1 MQYRAVARGEAL
13 DGALAGSVLVHDV
26 RDARGAVCI
35 AKGRVLNLDDVARL
49 KTVPWQELHV
59 AALAPDDMH
68 EDEAG
73 PRLACAAAGSGV
85 RVGERSAGHWPLI
98 AIRRGIVDI
107 SIDPLAAVNG
117 REGLS
122 VYTLFHGHVVDEGEV
137 VARAKITPFAVPR
150 ELVEAAAAEARAAAG
165 LVRVRAFRRARIGA
179 VVLASL
185 GERNSTATGRF
196 AESLGEKVRWLGG
209 ELLTPVVAETRRDAV
224 AATLKGELARGCE
237 ILVIAGTRAM
247 DELDPT
253 FLALADLGG
262 HRVRQGVPAHP
273 GSLFWIGR
281 VGSVPILGLPSCGL
295 FSEATVF
302 DLVLPRILCGDTIG
316 GPELAAL
323 GHGGF
328 LTRDMAFRFP
338 PYRRSRRRGEV
349 AD

>member
-1 MQYRAVARGEAL
+1 MEYRAVSRGEAL
-13 DGALAGSVLVHDV
+13 DGSLAGSVLVHDV
-26 RDARGAVCI
+26 RDAKGAVCVS
-35 AKGRVLNLDDVARL
+35 KGRVLSLDDVARL
-49 KTVPWQELHV
+49 RTVPWQELHV

-68 EDEAG
+68 EDDAG
-73 PRLACAAAGSGV
+73 PRLACAAAGTGV

-98 AIRRGIVDI
+98 ANRRGIVDI
-107 SIDPLAAVNG
+107 SVDPLANVNG

-122 VYTLFHGHVVDEGEV
+122 VYTLFHGHIVDEGEV

-150 ELVEAAAAEARAAAG
+150 GLIEGAADIAKASGG
-165 LVRVRAFRRARIGA
+165 LVRVRPFRQTRIGA
-179 VVLASL
+179 IVLSSL
-185 GERNSTATGRF
+185 GDKNTSAIGRF
-196 AESLGEKVRWLGG
+196 AESLGEKVRWLCG
-209 ELLTPVVAETRRDAV
+209 ELLMPVVVEPRREAIAAELRTRRAH
-224 AATLKGELARGCE
+224 ECE
-237 ILVIAGTRAM
+237 IIVIAGTRAM

-253 FLALADLGG
+253 FLALGDVGG
-262 HRVRQGVPAHP
+262 ERIRQGVPAHP
-273 GSLFWIGR
+273 GSLFWIARIGT
-281 VGSVPILGLPSCGL
+281 VPVLGLPSCGL

-302 DLVLPRILCGDTIG
+302 DLVLPRILCGDAIG

>member
-1 MQYRAVARGEAL
+1 MQYRSVSRGEAL
-13 DGALAGSVLVHDV
+13 DGGLAGSVLVHDV
-26 RDARGAVCI
+26 RDARGAVCV

-59 AALAPDDMH
+59 AALAPDELH

-73 PRLACAAAGSGV
+73 PKLACAAAGAGV
-85 RVGERSAGHWPLI
+85 RVGDTSSGHWPLL
-98 AIRRGIVDI
+98 ASRRGIVDI
-107 SIDPLAAVNG
+107 SIDAMTDVNG
-117 REGLS
+117 REGLA

-137 VARAKITPFAVPR
+137 VGRAKITPFAVPR
-150 ELVEAAAAEARAAAG
+150 ALIDDAAKIARAAGG
-165 LVRVRAFRRARIGA
+165 LVRVRPFRRARIGA
-179 VVLASL
+179 IALATL
-185 GERNSTATGRF
+185 GERNVSMIGRF
-196 AESLGEKVRWLGG
+196 GESLGEKVRWLGG
-209 ELLTPVVAETRRDAV
+209 ELLPPVQVETQRAAV
-224 AATLKGELARGCE
+224 AAALQAELARGSE
-237 ILVIAGTRAM
+237 IIVVAGTRAM

-253 FLALADLGG
+253 FLALADVGG
-262 HRVRQGVPAHP
+262 VRVRQGVPAHP

-281 VGSVPILGLPSCGL
+281 IGTVPLLGLPSCGL

-302 DLVLPRILCGDTIG
+302 DLVLPRILCGDSVG

>member
-1 MQYRAVARGEAL
+1 MQYRAITRADAW
-13 DGALAGSVLVHDV
+13 DGGLAGSVLVHDV
-26 RDARGAVCI
+26 RDARGAVCVP
-35 AKGRVLNLDDVARL
+35 KGRVLNTDDVARL
-49 KTVPWQELHV
+49 RTVPWQELHV

-68 EDEAG
+68 EDDAG
-73 PRLACAAAGSGV
+73 PRLACAAAGAGV
-85 RVGERSAGHWPLI
+85 RVGERSAGHWPLV
-98 AIRRGIVDI
+98 AARRGIVDI
-107 SIDPLAAVNG
+107 SIEPLSEVNG

-150 ELVEAAAAEARAAAG
+150 SLVEDAAGVARAAGG
-165 LVRVRAFRRARIGA
+165 LVRVRGFRRARIGA
-179 VVLASL
+179 VVLASV
-185 GERNSTATGRF
+185 GERNAANVARF
-196 AESLGEKVRWLGG
+196 GESLGEKVRWLGG
-209 ELLTPVVAETRRDAV
+209 ELLPPVVTETKREAV
-224 AATLKGELARGCE
+224 AAALRADLGRGCDV
-237 ILVIAGTRAM
+237 LVVAGTRAM

-262 HRVRQGVPAHP
+262 ERVRQGVPAHP
-273 GSLFWIGR
+273 GSLFWIAR
-281 VGSVPILGLPSCGL
+281 VGSVPVLGLPSCGL

-302 DLVLPRILCGDTIG
+302 DLVLPRILCGDMIG
-316 GPELAAL
+316 GAELAAL

>member
-1 MQYRAVARGEAL
+1 VAT
-13 DGALAGSVLVHDV
+13 LA
-26 RDARGAVCI
+26 A
-35 AKGRVLNLDDVARL
+35 DDL
-49 KTVPWQELHV
+49 
-59 AALAPDDMH
+59 H

-73 PRLACAAAGSGV
+73 PRLACAAAGSGL

-98 AIRRGIVDI
+98 ATRRGIVDV
-107 SIDPLAAVNG
+107 SVESLTDVNG

-137 VARAKITPFAVPR
+137 VARAKITPFAVPQS
-150 ELVEAAAAEARAAAG
+150 LVDGAVESARASGG
-165 LVRVRAFRRARIGA
+165 LVRIRGFRASRIGA
-179 VVLASL
+179 IVLSSL
-185 GERNSTATGRF
+185 SDRNTTAIGRF

-209 ELLTPVVAETRRDAV
+209 ELVSSSVVEPRRDVVAVSLRSRL
-224 AATLKGELARGCE
+224 AAGAD
-237 ILVIAGTRAM
+237 VIVVAGTRAM

-253 FLALADLGG
+253 FLALADVGG
-262 HRVRQGVPAHP
+262 ERVRHGVPAHP
-273 GSLFWIGR
+273 GSLFWIARIGA
-281 VGSVPILGLPSCGL
+281 VPVLGLPSCGL

-302 DLVLPRILCGDTIG
+302 DLVLPRLLCGDTIG
-316 GPELAAL
+316 GRELAAL

>member
-1 MQYRAVARGEAL
+1 MEYRAVSRGEAV
-13 DGALAGSVLVHDV
+13 DGSLAGTVLVHDV
-26 RDARGAVCI
+26 RDARGAICL

-49 KTVPWQELHV
+49 RSVPWQELHV
-59 AALAPDDMH
+59 ASLAPDDLH
-68 EDEAG
+68 EDDAG

-85 RVGERSAGHWPLI
+85 RVGERSAGHWPLVST
-98 AIRRGIVDI
+98 RRGIVDI
-107 SIDPLAAVNG
+107 SIDPLTDVNG

-150 ELVEAAAAEARAAAG
+150 VLVESAVDTARASGG
-165 LVRVRAFRRARIGA
+165 LVRVRCFRQARIGA
-179 VVLASL
+179 IALTSL
-185 GERNSTATGRF
+185 GERNAAAIGRF
-196 AESLGEKVRWLGG
+196 TESLGEKVRWLGG
-209 ELLTPVVAETRRDAV
+209 ELLPTCVVEPNREAIGAEM
-224 AATLKGELARGCE
+224 RGQLGRGAD
-237 ILVIAGTRAM
+237 IIVVAGTRAM

-262 HRVRQGVPAHP
+262 ERVRQGVPAHP
-273 GSLFWIGR
+273 GSLFWIARLGTAP
-281 VGSVPILGLPSCGL
+281 VLGLPSCGL

-302 DLVLPRILCGDTIG
+302 DLVLPRILCGDAIG
-316 GPELAAL
+316 GRELAAL

>member
-1 MQYRAVARGEAL
+1 MQYRAVTRADAW
-13 DGALAGSVLVHDV
+13 DGGLAGSVLVHDV
-26 RDARGAVCI
+26 RDARGAVCVP
-35 AKGRVLNLDDVARL
+35 KGRVLNTDDVARL
-49 KTVPWQELHV
+49 RTVPWQELHV

-68 EDEAG
+68 EDDAG
-73 PRLACAAAGSGV
+73 PRLACAAAGAGV
-85 RVGERSAGHWPLI
+85 RVGERSAGHWPLV
-98 AIRRGIVDI
+98 AARRGIVDI
-107 SIDPLAAVNG
+107 SIEPLSEVNG

-150 ELVEAAAAEARAAAG
+150 GLVEGAAGVARAAGG
-165 LVRVRAFRRARIGA
+165 LVRVRGFRRARIGA
-179 VVLASL
+179 VVLASV
-185 GERNSTATGRF
+185 GERNAANVARF
-196 AESLGEKVRWLGG
+196 GESLGEKVRWLGG
-209 ELLTPVVAETRRDAV
+209 ELQPPVVTETKREAV
-224 AATLKGELARGCE
+224 AAALRADLGRGCDV
-237 ILVIAGTRAM
+237 LVVAGTRAM

-262 HRVRQGVPAHP
+262 ERVRQGVPAHP
-273 GSLFWIGR
+273 GSLFWIAR
-281 VGSVPILGLPSCGL
+281 IGSVPVLGLPSCGL

-302 DLVLPRILCGDTIG
+302 DLVLPRILCGDMIG
-316 GPELAAL
+316 GGELAAL

>member
-1 MQYRAVARGEAL
+1 MHYRAVSRGEVLEAE
-13 DGALAGSVLVHDV
+13 LAGSVLVHDV
-26 RDARGAVCI
+26 RDARGAVCV

-49 KTVPWQELHV
+49 KAVPWQELHV

-73 PRLACAAAGSGV
+73 PRLACAAAGNGV

-150 ELVEAAAAEARAAAG
+150 ELIEGATAEARATGG
-165 LVRVRAFRRARIGA
+165 LVRVRSFRRARIGA

-185 GERNSTATGRF
+185 GERNNTTIGRF

-209 ELLTPVVAETRRDAV
+209 ELLTPVVAETRRETV
-224 AATLKGELARGCE
+224 AAALKGELARGCE
-237 ILVIAGTRAM
+237 ILVVAGTRAM

-262 HRVRQGVPAHP
+262 QRVRQGVPAHP

-281 VGSVPILGLPSCGL
+281 VGGMPILGLPSCGL

-316 GPELAAL
+316 GPELASL

>member
-1 MQYRAVARGEAL
+1 
-13 DGALAGSVLVHDV
+13 
-26 RDARGAVCI
+26 
-35 AKGRVLNLDDVARL
+35 
-49 KTVPWQELHV
+49 
-59 AALAPDDMH
+59 
-68 EDEAG
+68 
-73 PRLACAAAGSGV
+73 
-85 RVGERSAGHWPLI
+85 
-98 AIRRGIVDI
+98 
-107 SIDPLAAVNG
+107 VNG

-137 VARAKITPFAVPR
+137 VARAKITPFAVPKHV
-150 ELVEAAAAEARAAAG
+150 VEGAAKVARAAG
-165 LVRVRAFRRARIGA
+165 GVIRVRGFRRARIGA
-179 VVLASL
+179 VVLSSL
-185 GERNSTATGRF
+185 GDRNATTIGRF
-196 AESLGEKVRWLGG
+196 TESLGEKVRWLGG
-209 ELLTPVVAETRRDAV
+209 ELLTPVVTETRRDAV
-224 AATLKGELARGCE
+224 AAALKGEIARGGE

-262 HRVRQGVPAHP
+262 QRVRQGVPAHP

-281 VGSVPILGLPSCGL
+281 VGNVPILGLPSCGL

-302 DLVLPRILCGDTIG
+302 DLVLPRILCGDAIA

-328 LTRDMAFRFP
+328 LTRDMAYRFP